1 MATVKRFED
10 LEVWQQA
17 RKLATAIYQ
26 LTSNGT
32 IVKDYELVKQMNRSV
47 GSIMDNIAEGFDR
60 GGKREFIQI
69 LAIARGSCAELK
81 SQLYRALDRK
91 HIGEEIMKQAY
102 EQIEAITRMISGLIK
117 YLNNSNIKGNKY
129 QDQKT

>member
-10 LEVWQQA
+10 LEVWQEA
-17 RKLATAIYQ
+17 RKLAVDIYW

-32 IVKDYELVKQMNRSV
+32 IVRDYELVKQMNRSV

-60 GGKREFIQI
+60 GGKREFIQF

-81 SQLYRALDRK
+81 SQLYRAKDRK
-91 HIGEEIMKQAY
+91 HIDDKKLDEVY
-102 EQIEAITRMISGLIK
+102 SLIEKITKMISGLIK
-117 YLNNSNIKGNKY
+117 YLNSSNIKGNKY
-129 QDQKT
+129 QE